1 MEPLAI
7 NAPLTKER
15 LQQLFIITVL
25 SLIDI
30 FSTMSPSS
38 SNLQVVN
45 TFKASYSSVFVEV
58 DSSDISGFE
67 WMDVAGNDVGI
78 CHTEC
83 LVENNYTTIVVVR
96 LDLGDEKRVVCIQVT
111 DRESVTYDEED
122 NTQKERKAVVLEVL
136 EAIKAITVEKPVID
150 REKEWY

>member
-1 MEPLAI
+1 M
-7 NAPLTKER
+7 
-15 LQQLFIITVL
+15 
-25 SLIDI
+25 
-30 FSTMSPSS
+30 
-38 SNLQVVN
+38 
-45 TFKASYSSVFVEV
+45 
-58 DSSDISGFE
+58 
-67 WMDVAGNDVGI
+67 
-78 CHTEC
+78 
-83 LVENNYTTIVVVR
+83 VVR